1 MRVCVGF
8 TVVVRIGGISRK
20 VAPFAIGCA
29 VQTTDPPVKVLL
41 ADGIHEVGTST
52 MKQLPLV
59 YFLPPIL
66 LLHLTFLPLVDFPQA
81 HVLDPLDLLNKVE
94 R

>member
-1 MRVCVGF
+1 
-8 TVVVRIGGISRK
+8 
-20 VAPFAIGCA
+20 

-66 LLHLTFLPLVDFPQA
+66 LLHLTFLPRMVEKYMVREEGA
-81 HVLDPLDLLNKVE
+81 DLQRTVS
-94 R
+94 